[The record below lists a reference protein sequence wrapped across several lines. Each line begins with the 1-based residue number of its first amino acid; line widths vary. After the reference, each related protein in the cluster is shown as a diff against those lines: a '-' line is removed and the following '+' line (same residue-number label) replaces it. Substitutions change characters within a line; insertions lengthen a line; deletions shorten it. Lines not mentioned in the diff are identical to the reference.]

1 MYKTV
6 KLYFWQR
13 SKKTKSAEKESA
25 NQMIEELKK
34 QLENKISS
42 EVKYLTII
50 LNWCN
55 HYGVDFLPRRSLNL
69 FDDFT
74 CFGVVDWLKWGV
86 IRWGAAAQKLEC
98 GSEESERASERNQE
112 PEERPWERDTRCHE
126 RYFLFIN
133 SSSLKQILTLLT
145 TDDVPILIPDSL
157 YRASSSS
164 DNAERDHRKNHRSNF
179 NTSIPLVNTYTIC
192 RSPSFCTQLSSS
204 VIWPWW
210 YGKYLKMH

>member
-6 KLYFWQR
+6 KLHFWQR

-145 TDDVPILIPDSL
+145 TDDVPIPDSL

-164 DNAERDHRKNHRSNF
+164 DNAERDHRKK
-179 NTSIPLVNTYTIC
+179 
-192 RSPSFCTQLSSS
+192 SPFQSQHLH
-204 VIWPWW
+204 PP
-210 YGKYLKMH
+210 GQHLHHL